1 MKYSVSVS
9 VTDSSGKWL
18 AESLE
23 KTQEALL
30 KMAKATVA
38 GAKMTVP
45 RRDGPL
51 GDSGKASLEG
61 NDSAVA
67 RFGNTD
73 VRYAAVQELGK
84 RKGAKKFTHY
94 TTPGTGP
101 RYLKK
106 AGDAV
111 AKKGIKPYL

>member
-9 VTDSSGKWL
+9 VTDNSGKWL

-30 KMAKATVA
+30 RMAKATVA

-45 RRDGPL
+45 KKTGVL
-51 GDSGKASLEG
+51 ALSGKASLEG
-61 NDSAVA
+61 SDSAVA
-67 RFGNTD
+67 RFGDSD
-73 VRYAAVQELGK
+73 VRYAAVQEVGM
-84 RKGAKKFTHY
+84 RKGVKFTHY